1 MRVLQIEYLYANL
14 CKYFEANIKRMIR
27 INVVCEY
34 TETCEFEAN
43 KIYIRLESLRSE
55 VKSFEYGAPRHPFVQ
70 NNL

>member
-14 CKYFEANIKRMIR
+14 CKNFEANIKRMIR
-27 INVVCEY
+27 INGVSEY

-55 VKSFEYGAPRHPFVQ
+55 
-70 NNL
+70 